1 METQGKKGELTMSK
15 MIIITEKPSVAQ
27 DYRKYLQVNS
37 TEKNDGY
44 IEGYSTVFNK
54 EVIITWARGHLVT
67 MSYPQA
73 YDESLKQWSLDSLP
87 FLPAE
92 YKYEVIADVKKQF
105 YTIKK
110 LYHRDD
116 IDAIYYA
123 GDSAREGLYIQM
135 LIRQIAGVKRGITE
149 KVVWIDS
156 TTEKEILRG
165 IREAKDISA
174 YQLKKE
180 SAYMRAIED
189 YAVGIN
195 FSRAL
200 TCKFGADFNKTL
212 GTSSWTSISAG
223 RVMSCVLGMIVS
235 REREIKNF
243 VVTPFYRVVA
253 DVAGVTANWKA
264 VSTSAWFES
273 PLLYNETG
281 FIKESDASLLVNTMQ
296 KTPTLTVDKVKT
308 TEEKKGASLLFNLA
322 ELQYFCSKKY
332 KISPDDTLAVAQ
344 KLYEAKMITYPRTD
358 ARVLSTAI
366 ASDLRDNLNG
376 LAKFGYKS
384 HFIKIIAQNGWHH
397 NIVKSP
403 YVDDAKI
410 SDHYAIIPTGN
421 TASVNELSDLELNIF
436 YDIIERF
443 LCIFFPPCVYEKTEV
458 VFAHVL
464 GERFFA
470 SAKTIKSVGFM
481 AILDETTE
489 TEENPLSLL
498 KEGDEFNDIPFSIKE
513 GTTTPPKRYTSGSMV
528 IAMENA
534 GKMIEDEELRAN
546 IIGSGIGTSATRASI
561 IKKLVDISYIQLN
574 KKTQILTPTV
584 IGESVYDILLANMP
598 ALLSP
603 EMTASWEKGLT
614 EIEDGKVTAEEYR
627 RKLEKY
633 VTDEVNK
640 IKQSQSSFE
649 LPEGVEIQKL
659 MCPVCGKGEVRENSK
674 GFGCSDYRNGCKFF
688 IQKEI
693 AGKKITV
700 NQVAKLVAGER
711 TGVLKGFKN
720 KEGKEFSASLELQ
733 NGKVAFVFPRKKS

>member
-1 METQGKKGELTMSK
+1 MSK
-15 MIIITEKPSVAQ
+15 IIIITEKPSVAQ
-27 DYRKYLQVNS
+27 DYRKYLQVNA

-44 IEGYSTVFNK
+44 IEGYSTIFNK
-54 EVIITWARGHLVT
+54 DVIITWAVGHLVT
-67 MSYPQA
+67 MSYPQV
-73 YDESLKQWSLDSLP
+73 YDESLKKWSLDSLP
-87 FLPAE
+87 FLPTQ
-92 YKYEVIADVKKQF
+92 YRYEIISNVKKQF
-105 YTIKK
+105 YTVKK

-116 IDAIYYA
+116 IDTIYYA
-123 GDSAREGLYIQM
+123 GDSGREGLYIQM
-135 LIRQIAGVKRGITE
+135 LIRQMAGIKNGIKE
-149 KVVWIDS
+149 KVVWLDS
-156 TTEKEILRG
+156 ITQKEVLRG
-165 IREAKDISA
+165 IREAKDVSE
-174 YQLKKE
+174 YELKKA

-200 TCKFGADFNKTL
+200 TCKLGSEFNKTL

-223 RVMSCVLGMIVS
+223 RVMSCVLGMIVL

-253 DVAGVTANWKA
+253 DVAGTTANWKA

-281 FIKESDASLLVNTMQ
+281 FIKESDATLLVNTMQ
-296 KTPTLTVDKVKT
+296 KNPTLTVDKVKT
-308 TEEKKGASLLFNLA
+308 KEEKKGAPLLFNLA
-322 ELQYFCSKKY
+322 ELQFFCSNKY

-358 ARVLSTAI
+358 ARVLSTAV

-384 HFIKIIAQNGWHH
+384 HFIKIIAHNGWHQ
-397 NIVKSP
+397 NIVNSP
-403 YVDDAKI
+403 YVDDKKI
-410 SDHYAIIPTGN
+410 TDHYAIIPTGN
-421 TASVNELSDLELNIF
+421 TVGVNDLSDLELNIF

-443 LCIFFPPCVYEKTEV
+443 LCIFFPPCIYEKTEV
-458 VFAHVL
+458 TFAHVL
-464 GERFFA
+464 GERFFT
-470 SAKTIKSVGFM
+470 SAKTIKSVGYM

-489 TEENPLSLL
+489 TEENPLSIL
-498 KEGDEFNDIPFSIKE
+498 KEGYEFTDVPFYIKE
-513 GTTTPPKRYTSGSMV
+513 GTTTPPKRYNSGSMV
-528 IAMENA
+528 LAMENA

-561 IKKLVDISYIQLN
+561 IQKLVDISYIQLN
-574 KKTQILTPTV
+574 KKTQILTPTL
-584 IGESVYDILLANMP
+584 IGECVYDILYQNMP

-640 IKQSQSSFE
+640 IKQSQDAFT
-649 LPEGVEIQKL
+649 LPDGVEIQKL
-659 MCPVCGKGEVRENSK
+659 MCPVCGMGEVRENSK